1 MTSTIPTIVRVYKG
15 TVKTIKKAD
24 WRINQSGYYEIG
36 YEEFDTETGELVS
49 EGSAD
54 FSSAR
59 MRGELKRYDVQAYSG
74 RRNRAGGR
82 MTETIGVI
90 FVSKNQKFP
99 AIRAARLVY
108 GENVARIERF

>member
-1 MTSTIPTIVRVYKG
+1 MNETIIRVYTG
-15 TVKTIKKAD
+15 NIKTIKKAD

-36 YEEFDTETGELVS
+36 YKEFDAETGELVG
-49 EGSAD
+49 EGTAD

-74 RRNRAGGR
+74 RLNRAGGR

-90 FVSKNQKFP
+90 FVSKNQKYP
-99 AIRAARLVY
+99 AIKAARLIY
-108 GENVARIERF
+108 GERVARVERF